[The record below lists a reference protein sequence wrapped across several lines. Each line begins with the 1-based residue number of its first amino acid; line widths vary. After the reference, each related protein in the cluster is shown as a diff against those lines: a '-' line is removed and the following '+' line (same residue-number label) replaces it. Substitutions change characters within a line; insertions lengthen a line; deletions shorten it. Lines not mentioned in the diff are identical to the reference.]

1 MISLFPSFRTLPFP
15 SSSSFA
21 DRLTLLRSSLIR
33 YLPTYLPLL
42 PIMGE
47 PNRGSPS
54 KQLLAFSPLAVGS
67 ARNEG
72 PPPLAGV
79 ESRRRRVQL

>member
-1 MISLFPSFRTLPFP
+1 
-15 SSSSFA
+15 
-21 DRLTLLRSSLIR
+21 
-33 YLPTYLPLL
+33 
-42 PIMGE
+42 MGE
-47 PNRGSPS
+47 SNRGSPS